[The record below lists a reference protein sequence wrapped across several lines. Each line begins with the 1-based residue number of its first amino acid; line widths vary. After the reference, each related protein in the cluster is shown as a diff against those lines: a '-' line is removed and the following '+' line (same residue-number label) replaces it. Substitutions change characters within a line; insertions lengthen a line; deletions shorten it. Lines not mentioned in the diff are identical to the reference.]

1 MSLQHIQ
8 LLPFSPRNGI
18 IQCSHRA
25 HLYYRFVENIGAK
38 QRSEFFGFWNIAT
51 LPLRRIGPG
60 LVFAVTVYVVGYN
73 VGVRWWKG
81 PDHPVNMF
89 TWQRMEGE
97 GLLSEELLQKKKTVM
112 DYYTSRFFGEWTDSF
127 STSDSV

>member
-1 MSLQHIQ
+1 MEQKANSRFIPKPTGVSKFL
-8 LLPFSPRNGI
+8 
-18 IQCSHRA
+18 HR
-25 HLYYRFVENIGAK
+25 
-38 QRSEFFGFWNIAT
+38 FWNIAT